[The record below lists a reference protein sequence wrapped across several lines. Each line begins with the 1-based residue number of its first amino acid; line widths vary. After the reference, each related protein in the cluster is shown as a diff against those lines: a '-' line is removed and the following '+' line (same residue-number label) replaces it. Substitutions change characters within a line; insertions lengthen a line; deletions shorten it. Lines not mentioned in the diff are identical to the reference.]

1 VEINGIPVEGVYCSS
16 CGFIHPPVKE
26 GESCSVRA
34 PQLKPEDKSCN
45 GCVCRSVCVIWK
57 DFFNMIIKHNLYF
70 YDEDFE
76 GVTFYSQYCKLMP
89 RFCKHYKLLE
99 KDK

>member
-1 VEINGIPVEGVYCSS
+1 ME
-16 CGFIHPPVKE
+16 
-26 GESCSVRA
+26 R
-34 PQLKPEDKSCN
+34 L
-45 GCVCRSVCVIWK
+45 
-57 DFFNMIIKHNLYF
+57 FNMTIKHDLYF

-76 GVTFYSQYCKLMP
+76 GITFYNQYCKLMT